1 MQKYDYNVL
10 TDAGTA
16 RELIIRGA
24 DLLES
29 ADLAYAHGT
38 DNSRDEAAVLVLH
51 ALGMDY
57 TVTDSALDEP
67 LNAGQINQVKK
78 LLEQRVL
85 TRKPAA
91 YLTREAWFAGMPFF
105 VDERVLVPRSPLAEL
120 IENRFEP
127 WIDAPGVQ
135 TILDLCTG
143 SGCIGIACAHYF
155 PGAKVTV
162 TDISVAALEVA
173 AINIDR
179 HGLSQQVTPLLSD
192 VFSAL
197 GGQCFDIIVSNPPYV
212 PGHEVVDLPEEFRH
226 EPKLGLIAGRDGL
239 DVVVSILRDA
249 SMHLV
254 EGGILVVEVGHSYD
268 LLIDCFPE
276 VPFLWLDFEFGGEG
290 VFMLDREQLLA
301 CQSLFTA
308 VADSRSLQDSGIV
321 E

>member
-1 MQKYDYNVL
+1 MQKLDCAML
-10 TDAGTA
+10 ADAATA

-29 ADLAYAHGT
+29 AGLAYAHGT
-38 DNSRDEAAVLVLH
+38 DNPQDEAAVLVLH

-67 LNAGQINQVKK
+67 LNAGQINRVKK

-105 VDERVLVPRSPLAEL
+105 VDERVLIPRSPIAEL

-127 WIDAPGVQ
+127 WIDAPRVR

-155 PGAKVTV
+155 PDAKVTV

-192 VFSAL
+192 VYSAL
-197 GGQCFDIIVSNPPYV
+197 DGQRFDIIVSNPPYV
-212 PGHEVVDLPEEFRH
+212 PSDEVVDLPEEFRH
-226 EPKLGLIAGRDGL
+226 EPELGLVAGGDGL

-249 SMHLV
+249 PMHLV
-254 EGGILVVEVGHSYD
+254 EGGILVVEVGHSQD
-268 LLIDCFPE
+268 LLVDCFPE

-290 VFMLDREQLLA
+290 VFILDRDQLLA

-308 VADSRSLQDSGIV
+308 VADRRSLQDPGIV